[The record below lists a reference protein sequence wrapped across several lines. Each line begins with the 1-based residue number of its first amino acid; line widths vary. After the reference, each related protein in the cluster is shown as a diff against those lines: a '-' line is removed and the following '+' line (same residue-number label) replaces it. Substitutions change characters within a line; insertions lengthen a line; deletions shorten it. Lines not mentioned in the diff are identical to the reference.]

1 MFSPEQSSL
10 FHFWRDPISGVQSM
24 LLKGSVV
31 APLQQSFYFTNPG
44 MTPDGRFLWFYCAFP
59 PAGDA
64 NYGRCL
70 GVVDFGDD
78 TIRYFPETQFL
89 DASPCVDP
97 LLGDVYWVT
106 GLEIWRRGPKEADR
120 AVLINQFS
128 TELAK
133 DRRPHRIATHLT
145 FSADR
150 TALNVDIQIGNKW
163 YVGDAPL
170 NGSPM
175 RIWQCFDRCYNHG
188 QFSPTDPDLQLI
200 AQDWWIDP
208 ATGHHGTIE
217 NRLWLI
223 RRGESAKPIFTPG
236 SPQHAHEWWDSN
248 GRQVW
253 YVDYESGTWRVDIAT
268 HQPILIWP
276 NGTCHSHAN
285 TDGTLLVGDIGTYS
299 WEHGCRV
306 AAFNPQN
313 GREVN
318 IVSNMPL
325 PQLCRGKY
333 HIDPHPQF
341 CCNDSYVCYTTTV
354 GGCVTVAMVRVDHLQ
369 EMTQ

>member
-1 MFSPEQSSL
+1 
-10 FHFWRDPISGVQSM
+10 
-24 LLKGSVV
+24 
-31 APLQQSFYFTNPG
+31 
-44 MTPDGRFLWFYCAFP
+44 
-59 PAGDA
+59 
-64 NYGRCL
+64 
-70 GVVDFGDD
+70 
-78 TIRYFPETQFL
+78 
-89 DASPCVDP
+89 
-97 LLGDVYWVT
+97 
-106 GLEIWRRGPKEADR
+106 
-120 AVLINQFS
+120 VLINQFS